1 MKKIYF
7 LWFLALA
14 VSPVF
19 FSSCERNTD
28 ELRVSEETENAV
40 AIDEKESIDKALI
53 KENDSV
59 GKIFVHVCG
68 AVVKS
73 GVYELENGTRAIDAI
88 NAAGGFAAGAA
99 IDYVNLA
106 AIVADQEK
114 LYIPTLDEI
123 DSNALNEIGLGKSNN
138 SGKININTADKDEL
152 MTLVGVG
159 ASRAEA
165 IIEYRS
171 INGAY
176 KKIEDIMQI
185 SGIKKAL
192 FDKIKDKI
200 SVN

>member
-123 DSNALNEIGLGKSNN
+123 DSNALNEIVLGKSNN